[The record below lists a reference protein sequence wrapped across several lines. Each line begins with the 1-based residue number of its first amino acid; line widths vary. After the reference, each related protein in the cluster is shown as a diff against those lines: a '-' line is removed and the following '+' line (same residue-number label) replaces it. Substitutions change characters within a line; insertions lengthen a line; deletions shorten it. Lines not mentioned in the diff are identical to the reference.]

1 MKSSQKKGNVLE
13 DTKSKSGLTKEAPN
27 INAPLLPS
35 LTRKTSAT
43 SFDYR
48 TFIKVSHGGLFLI
61 CIRLIYSC
69 INTL

>member
-1 MKSSQKKGNVLE
+1 MKSSQKKGNVLA
-13 DTKSKSGLTKEAPN
+13 DSTSKSGLTTGAPT

-48 TFIKVSHGGLFLI
+48 TFIKVSHGGL
-61 CIRLIYSC
+61 CLIYFDLYSW